1 MKILLIRGPN
11 NKKAIDLS
19 HYSSSEP
26 RGLQNLAS
34 YFSEKHEVEI
44 FDMAID
50 KASLR
55 DKMIGSNY
63 DLCGIS
69 SACNDI
75 FIIKKLAREIKKIK
89 NIPVF
94 IGGFQ
99 VKKTPELFI
108 SKYIDYIILETT
120 KNNLQLMLKEVGESI
135 SFNVSGIIKKNQKI
149 EKSQFVD
156 ENFDVD
162 RRLTEK
168 YEKIYSYFIYNKVA
182 LVNFLVN
189 SNVYS

>member
-19 HYSSSEP
+19 HYNSSEP

-34 YFSEKHEVEI
+34 YFSEEHEVEI

-89 NIPVF
+89 IYLYSLVVF
-94 IGGFQ
+94 KLKKHLNYLFQ
-99 VKKTPELFI
+99 
-108 SKYIDYIILETT
+108 
-120 KNNLQLMLKEVGESI
+120 SI
-135 SFNVSGIIKKNQKI
+135 
-149 EKSQFVD
+149 
-156 ENFDVD
+156 
-162 RRLTEK
+162 
-168 YEKIYSYFIYNKVA
+168 
-182 LVNFLVN
+182 
-189 SNVYS
+189 